1 MSEIIEPIAIVGM
14 AGRFPGARDVTEFWR
29 NVHDGVECVQFP
41 DDERLR
47 AVGVPD
53 KALRDPDYVR
63 AVALAPDIDQFD
75 AEFFGFSPRDADLC
89 DPQIRL
95 FLESAHA
102 AIENAGYDPARVDD
116 VGVFGSA
123 GVNRYVELN
132 IGNQRDTVRSASG
145 MSVGVLNNSDYV
157 GTTVSYRFNFRGPSL
172 TLQTACSSSLLATH
186 LAAQSLRAGECR
198 IALAGGADVEFPVGH
213 GHWWAPGSPLTR
225 DGHCRPFDA
234 SATGTIFGSGVGVV
248 VLKLLSDA
256 LADGDTIRAVIRGTA
271 VNNDGSN
278 KVGFS
283 APSMRGQSDVVVEAM
298 AIAQVQPADVG
309 FVEAHATGTILGDP
323 IEVAALND
331 AFRRLGGTEPGHC
344 ALASVK
350 GNVGHLGHAAGVTSL
365 IKTVLALENEVIP
378 PSVNFTEPNPKLE
391 LDGSPF
397 RVNDVSREWPRT
409 PGKPRLAGINSLGIG
424 GTNVHAIV
432 EEAPPPRR
440 ATADGRP
447 RVVVWSAKSAPAEEA
462 YRQVLA
468 DHLTLMDEGTFA
480 DATATLQDGRTAH
493 NVRAAVVATSATEAA
508 AALTTSVLSGQGSP
522 AARVAFLLPGQG
534 SQHARMATGLTD
546 PTFTTALE
554 ECFDLFDAE
563 GLDLRAVWK
572 SGDDVTDTGVAQPL
586 LFAVGWAL
594 SRMWDAWGVRP
605 DALLGHSIG
614 ELTAAAIADVF
625 DLPDAVRLVVARAR
639 AMSALPSVGGMLA
652 VTADLATVRKLAGP
666 DVVIAAENGPRQI
679 VVAGTGQ
686 ALKRFAVI
694 LTDEQVRFRRL
705 DVANAFHTPHMADA
719 VAEFARAFDGVVARA
734 PRIPVYSAATGAL
747 MSATDPAFWTRQL
760 VEPVWF
766 SRALRSLLADG
777 TWTFLEVGPG
787 HALSGLARQHPEVD
801 LAVPTLPEP
810 GDDEVNALTA
820 AARLW
825 ASGRDIDWPA
835 VERRTHTRRVPLPGY
850 RYQRTRHWVDAP
862 APAPP
867 VVVDVSPFSVTTW
880 TEATRIPSEVDKARA
895 LVLLPAD
902 DTRAA
907 DLVAAFQCAGMAVLP
922 VRPGAFAEADGGFHA
937 RPEDLERVFAT
948 LAQPPDVVVHALTMG
963 SWADASART
972 VDEQSDLAFHSLLTL
987 VQQTARHP
995 SSGRTPGLLV
1005 VTERSVDVSGSEPV
1019 DPVKALLHGIVRTL
1033 PQEDPST
1040 TAKLIDVGPRTDEDE
1055 LAAELESWQRN
1066 EVVALRGTRRW
1077 TRVEQPLTVT
1087 ASPGRPIRRQGV
1099 YLITGGLG
1107 GLGLAVAKGLARTGL
1122 RPRLVLLGRSAQDTH
1137 PGLRELTALGAE
1149 YEVVACD
1156 VADRRSLTRAIDV
1169 ATARHGHVNG
1179 VLHLAGVAGDGLLQ
1193 VRDRAAAED
1202 VLRPK
1207 VRGTLNLVEVFAA
1220 RPPLDFFVA
1229 FSSRAALNGLV
1240 GSGDYASANAFMD
1253 TLCEQLDL
1261 PGCRMLSLAWPS
1273 WSKVGMAAPTE
1284 PRNTLADRPDKA
1296 GTASTRDTS
1305 AGTGA
1310 IPAPAHHWD
1319 ILLTAEDCPVLDEH
1333 RLGRDPVLP
1342 GTGHLDFVVDAF
1354 RRTVPTS
1361 TEGPLQLTDVVFQR
1375 PLVAR
1380 TPREL
1385 RIGFSPADGGWR
1397 FTVTSTT
1404 SDEPPTTHVTGHIT
1418 TTVDEPTH
1426 VDLDA
1431 LRARLSKQDA
1441 PAKPSGRLFA
1451 LGPRWNNVREIRG
1464 ERTEKLVHLALPA
1477 AFAAEANQHALHPT
1491 LLDSATS
1498 YVRDPSHDG
1507 FHLPFMYQSMVVHNR
1522 LPAELVSHIRRRP
1535 GPDGLITG
1543 DIDLLAPDG
1552 QLLVQIKGFT
1562 MRAVEDGGFLEAEQ
1576 TPTTTSSKPVG
1587 IDPEAGADL
1596 LVQLL
1601 TARTPRVVAV
1611 RPFENDRPIALT
1623 DPAPM
1628 AAPVR
1633 LTSPTPGPAPIQTL
1647 PAPRNQSG
1655 GSVEDRVRRLW
1666 TDALGIVDIG
1676 DQQDFFDLG
1685 GNSLTAVELISQI
1698 RAEFSADI
1706 GLAALFDFPTVGA
1719 LAAELRRLR
1728 AG

>member
-1 MSEIIEPIAIVGM
+1 VSEIIEPIAIVGM

-41 DDERLR
+41 DDEQLR

-53 KALRDPDYVR
+53 KALRDPDYIR

-102 AIENAGYDPARVDD
+102 AIENSGYDPARVDD

-132 IGNQRDTVRSASG
+132 IGSQRDTVRSASG

-256 LADGDTIRAVIRGTA
+256 LADGDTIRAVVRGTA

-298 AIAQVQPADVG
+298 AVAQVQAADVG

-331 AFRRLGGTEPGHC
+331 AFRRMGGGEPGHC

-391 LDGSPF
+391 LTGSPF
-397 RVNDVSREWPRT
+397 RVNDVSRAWPRT

-424 GTNVHAIV
+424 GTNVHAII
-432 EEAPPPRR
+432 EEAPAPRR
-440 ATADGRP
+440 TPADGRP
-447 RVVVWSAKSAPAEEA
+447 RVVVWSAKSEPAEQA
-462 YRQVLA
+462 YRQALA
-468 DHLTLMDEGTFA
+468 DHFTSMDEETFA
-480 DATATLQDGRTAH
+480 DVAATLQDGRTAH
-493 NVRAAVVATSATEAA
+493 NVRAAVVATSAPEAA
-508 AALTTSVLSGQGSP
+508 TALTTSVLSGQAGP
-522 AARVAFLLPGQG
+522 GARLAFLLPGQG
-534 SQHARMATGLTD
+534 SQHARMAAGLVD
-546 PTFTTALE
+546 PTFASELD

-563 GLDLRAVWK
+563 GLDLRDVWRTADH
-572 SGDDVTDTGVAQPL
+572 DDEVMDTGIAQPL
-586 LFAVGWAL
+586 LFAVEWAL

-652 VTADLATVRKLAGP
+652 VTADMATVLRLAGP
-666 DVVIAAENGPRQI
+666 DVTVAAENGPRQT
-679 VVAGTGQ
+679 VVAGTDQ
-686 ALKRFAVI
+686 ALKQFAVT

-705 DVANAFHTPHMADA
+705 GVANAFHTPHMADA
-719 VAEFARAFDGVVARA
+719 VIEFGRAFDGVVARA
-734 PRIPVYSAATGAL
+734 PRVPVYSAATGAL
-747 MSATDPAFWTRQL
+747 MSAESATDPAFWTRQL

-766 SRALRSLLADG
+766 SQALRSLLADG
-777 TWTFLEVGPG
+777 TWALLEVGPG
-787 HALSGLARQHPEVD
+787 RALSGLARQHSGADVV
-801 LAVPTLPEP
+801 VPTLPEP
-810 GDDEVNALTA
+810 GDDEVHALTA

-825 ASGRDIDWPA
+825 ASGREVDWPA

-862 APAPP
+862 APAPAP
-867 VVVDVSPFSVTTW
+867 LVEAPPAVEVSPFSVTTW
-880 TEATRIPSEVDKARA
+880 TESTRTPSEVDKARA

-907 DLVAAFQCAGMAVLP
+907 DLVAAFQCAGMSVLP
-922 VRPGAFAEADGGFHA
+922 VRPGPFAESDGGFHA
-937 RPEDLERVFAT
+937 LPGDLERVFAT
-948 LAQPPDVVVHALTMG
+948 LADRNQSPDVVVHALTMG
-963 SWADASART
+963 PWADATVRT
-972 VDEQSDLAFHSLLTL
+972 VDEQSELAFHSLLTL
-987 VQQTARHP
+987 VQQAARHP
-995 SSGRTPGLLV
+995 SAGRTPGLLV

-1033 PQEDPST
+1033 PREDTST

-1055 LAAELESWQRN
+1055 LAAELASWRCD
-1066 EVVALRGTRRW
+1066 EVVALRGARRW
-1077 TRVEQPLTVT
+1077 TRVELPLTVT

-1122 RPRLVLLGRSAQDTH
+1122 RPRLVLLGRSAQETH
-1137 PGLRELTALGAE
+1137 PGLRELTSLGAE
-1149 YEVVACD
+1149 YHVVACD
-1156 VADRRSLTRAIDV
+1156 VADRRSLTRAVDI

-1193 VRDRAAAED
+1193 VRDRAAADD

-1207 VRGTLNLVEVFAA
+1207 VRGTLNLVELFAD

-1229 FSSRAALNGLV
+1229 FSSRAALNGLL
-1240 GSGDYASANAFMD
+1240 GSGDYASANNFMD
-1253 TLCEQLDL
+1253 TLCGQLDL

-1273 WSKVGMAAPTE
+1273 WSKVGMAVPSRQDPEPT
-1284 PRNTLADRPDKA
+1284 
-1296 GTASTRDTS
+1296 
-1305 AGTGA
+1305 
-1310 IPAPAHHWD
+1310 HHWD
-1319 ILLTAEDCPVLDEH
+1319 TLLSAEDCPVLDEH

-1354 RRTVPTS
+1354 RRTVLADADRPVR
-1361 TEGPLQLTDVVFQR
+1361 LTDVVFQR

-1380 TPREL
+1380 TPRHT
-1385 RIGFSPADGGWR
+1385 RIGFHPTADGWR
-1397 FTVTSTT
+1397 FTVTSTAG
-1404 SDEPPTTHVTGHIT
+1404 DEPPIAHVAGHIT
-1418 TTVDEPTH
+1418 TTTDEPTH
-1426 VDLDA
+1426 VDIDE
-1431 LRARLSKQDA
+1431 LRTRLSEKDV
-1441 PAKPSGRLFA
+1441 PAKPTANRLFA
-1451 LGPRWNNVREIRG
+1451 LGPRWNNVREIRTEPG

-1477 AFAAEANQHALHPT
+1477 AFTAEADRHALHPT

-1498 YVRDPSHDG
+1498 YVREPGHDG
-1507 FHLPFMYQSMVVHNR
+1507 FHLPFMYESMVVHDR

-1535 GPDGLITG
+1535 APDGLIVG
-1543 DIDLLAPDG
+1543 DIDLLSPDG
-1552 QLLVQIKGFT
+1552 RVLVQITGFT
-1562 MRAVEDGGFLEAEQ
+1562 MRAVEDGGFLEPEQ
-1576 TPTTTSSKPVG
+1576 TPSDETVG

-1611 RPFENDRPIALT
+1611 RPFENNQPVALT
-1623 DPAPM
+1623 D
-1628 AAPVR
+1628 R
-1633 LTSPTPGPAPIQTL
+1633 IPTPAPIRVVTPKPET
-1647 PAPRNQSG
+1647 PAESVRVEPDQ
-1655 GSVEDRVRRLW
+1655 SVEDRVRRLW

-1706 GLAALFDFPTVGA
+1706 GLAALFDFPTVGK

-1728 AG
+1728 AAG